1 MCGTAITQ
9 GCMLGHAK
17 DEFFDEKKP
26 QFWHWHRG
34 QFYSVWLRMF
44 FSDFDF

>member
-17 DEFFDEKKP
+17 DEFFDEKTSILALA
-26 QFWHWHRG
+26 QRTVL
-34 QFYSVWLRMF
+34 QRMVTYVF
-44 FSDFDF
+44 L